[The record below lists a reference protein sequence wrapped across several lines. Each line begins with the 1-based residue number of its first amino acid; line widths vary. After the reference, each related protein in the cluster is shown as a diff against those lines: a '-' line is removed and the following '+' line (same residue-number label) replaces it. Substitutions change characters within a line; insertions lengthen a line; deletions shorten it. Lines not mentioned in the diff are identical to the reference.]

1 MAHIDA
7 GSVILSTAAQLEQ
20 QRVTAAEI
28 FVITFDAL
36 LPCQNNI
43 AISPL
48 LCNARYL
55 CHRAHENVQNGFYH
69 ICIRIMP
76 YQPNVHLPSPLCE
89 DDKFTFLGE
98 IIELYALPLPF
109 NIIHTDI
116 PSLIVAIGTV
126 TEVHAEDVSFSISV
140 TQLLAAGLVVTLI
153 IHTVTH
159 AFSGKLISVEDQD
172 PIVLLNNVH
181 ALNPLNNVM

>member
-20 QRVTAAEI
+20 QQVTAAEI

-55 CHRAHENVQNGFYH
+55 CHHAHEN
-69 ICIRIMP
+69 IMP